1 MKNSIE
7 GFRDY
12 RKEYCCEHVNGDK
25 LDIDI
30 DISTNIDFTSFDE
43 ILKNTI
49 IKTNKD
55 FIMTMFKQNTEEES
69 LAYNKILDSVDS
81 WYEKACK
88 AYLYK
93 KALRYYEICEQI
105 EKLETTNNEW
115 IIEKDN
121 YMTKYKISNK
131 TYEMSIFIY
140 TDRNYKDNSINYYEV
155 SYSIYTRNIY
165 NLNQKFGNN
174 VKDINRKRFK
184 DEKEM
189 NKYIE
194 GRKKYYSKYFEELYN
209 PIFENDVDYFKYNGI
224 LLKPYT
230 IAKK

>member
-30 DISTNIDFTSFDE
+30 DIKIDFTSFDK
-43 ILKNTI
+43 ILKNI
-49 IKTNKD
+49 VIENNKN
-55 FIMTMFKQNTEEES
+55 FIMTMLKQNTEEEN
-69 LAYNKILDSVDS
+69 LIYNKILDSVDL

-88 AYLYK
+88 TYLYK
-93 KALRYYEICEQI
+93 KALMYYEICEQI
-105 EKLETTNNEW
+105 KRLETTNNEW

-121 YMTKYKISNK
+121 YTTQYKISNK

-165 NLNQKFGNN
+165 NLNQKFGNT
-174 VKDINRKRFK
+174 VKDINRKHFK

>member
-30 DISTNIDFTSFDE
+30 DIKIDFTSFDK
-43 ILKNTI
+43 ILKNI
-49 IKTNKD
+49 VIENNKN
-55 FIMTMFKQNTEEES
+55 FIMTMLKQNTEEEN
-69 LAYNKILDSVDS
+69 LIYNKILDSVDL

-88 AYLYK
+88 TYLYK
-93 KALRYYEICEQI
+93 KALMYYEICEQI
-105 EKLETTNNEW
+105 KRLETTNNEW

-121 YMTKYKISNK
+121 YTTQYKISNK

-165 NLNQKFGNN
+165 NLNQTVGNN
-174 VKDINRKRFK
+174 VKNINRKHLK

-224 LLKPYT
+224 LFKPYT

>member
-30 DISTNIDFTSFDE
+30 SINIDFTSFNE
-43 ILKNTI
+43 VLKNI
-49 IKTNKD
+49 VIENNKN
-55 FIMTMFKQNTEEES
+55 FIMTMLKQNTEEEN
-69 LAYNKILDSVDS
+69 LIYNKILDSVDL

-88 AYLYK
+88 TYLYK
-93 KALRYYEICEQI
+93 KALMYYEICEQI
-105 EKLETTNNEW
+105 KRLETTNNEW

-121 YMTKYKISNK
+121 YTTQYKISNK

>member
-30 DISTNIDFTSFDE
+30 DIKIDFTSFDK
-43 ILKNTI
+43 ILKNI
-49 IKTNKD
+49 VIENNKN
-55 FIMTMFKQNTEEES
+55 FIMTMLKQNTEEEN
-69 LAYNKILDSVDS
+69 LAYNKILDSVDL

-88 AYLYK
+88 TYLYK
-93 KALRYYEICEQI
+93 KALMYYEICEQI
-105 EKLETTNNEW
+105 KRLETTNNEW

-121 YMTKYKISNK
+121 YTTQYKISNK

-165 NLNQKFGNN
+165 NLNQKFGND

>member
-30 DISTNIDFTSFDE
+30 DIKIDFTSFDK
-43 ILKNTI
+43 ILKNI
-49 IKTNKD
+49 VIENNKN
-55 FIMTMFKQNTEEES
+55 FIMTMLKQNTEEEN
-69 LAYNKILDSVDS
+69 LIYNKILDSVDL

-88 AYLYK
+88 TYLYK
-93 KALRYYEICEQI
+93 KALMYYEICEQI
-105 EKLETTNNEW
+105 KRLETTNNEW

-121 YMTKYKISNK
+121 YTTQYKISNK

-165 NLNQKFGNN
+165 NLNQKFGDN
-174 VKDINRKRFK
+174 VKNINRKRFK

-209 PIFENDVDYFKYNGI
+209 PIFENDVNYFKYNGI

>member
-25 LDIDI
+25 LNIDI
-30 DISTNIDFTSFDE
+30 DIKIDFTSFDK
-43 ILKNTI
+43 ILKNI
-49 IKTNKD
+49 VIENNKN
-55 FIMTMFKQNTEEES
+55 FIMTMLKQNTEEEN
-69 LAYNKILDSVDS
+69 LIYNKILDSVDL

-88 AYLYK
+88 TYLYK
-93 KALRYYEICEQI
+93 KALMYYEICEQI
-105 EKLETTNNEW
+105 KRLETTNNEW

-121 YMTKYKISNK
+121 YTTQYKISNK

-165 NLNQKFGNN
+165 NLNQTVGDN
-174 VKDINRKRFK
+174 VKNINRKRFK

>member
-30 DISTNIDFTSFDE
+30 DIKIDFTSFDK
-43 ILKNTI
+43 ILKNI
-49 IKTNKD
+49 VIENNKN
-55 FIMTMFKQNTEEES
+55 FIMTMLKQNTEEEN
-69 LAYNKILDSVDS
+69 LIYNKILDSVDL

-121 YMTKYKISNK
+121 YTTQYKISNK

-155 SYSIYTRNIY
+155 SYSIDTRNIY
-165 NLNQKFGNN
+165 NLNQTVGNN
-174 VKDINRKRFK
+174 VKNINRKRFK

-209 PIFENDVDYFKYNGI
+209 PIFENDVNYFKYNGI

>member
-30 DISTNIDFTSFDE
+30 DIKIDFTSFDK
-43 ILKNTI
+43 ILKNI
-49 IKTNKD
+49 VIENNKN
-55 FIMTMFKQNTEEES
+55 FIMTMLKQNTEEEN
-69 LAYNKILDSVDS
+69 LIYNKILDSVDL

-88 AYLYK
+88 TYLYK
-93 KALRYYEICEQI
+93 KALMYYEICEQI
-105 EKLETTNNEW
+105 KRLETTNNEW

-121 YMTKYKISNK
+121 YTTQYKISNK

-165 NLNQKFGNN
+165 NLNQTVGDN
-174 VKDINRKRFK
+174 VKNINRKRFK

>member
-12 RKEYCCEHVNGDK
+12 SKEYCCEHVNGDK

-30 DISTNIDFTSFDE
+30 DISRNIDFTSFDE

-55 FIMTMFKQNTEEES
+55 FIMTMFKQNTAEES

-165 NLNQKFGNN
+165 NLNQKFGNT
-174 VKDINRKRFK
+174 VKDINKKRFK

>member
-30 DISTNIDFTSFDE
+30 DISTNINFTSFDE

-55 FIMTMFKQNTEEES
+55 FIMTMFKQNTAEES

-93 KALRYYEICEQI
+93 KALMYYEICEQI
-105 EKLETTNNEW
+105 KRLETTNNEW

-140 TDRNYKDNSINYYEV
+140 TDRNYKDNSINCYEV

-165 NLNQKFGNN
+165 NLNQTFGNT
-174 VKDINRKRFK
+174 VKDINRKHFK

>member
-30 DISTNIDFTSFDE
+30 DIKIDFTSFDK
-43 ILKNTI
+43 ILKNI
-49 IKTNKD
+49 VIENNKN
-55 FIMTMFKQNTEEES
+55 FIMTMLKQNTEEEN
-69 LAYNKILDSVDS
+69 LIYNKILDSVDL

-88 AYLYK
+88 TYLYK
-93 KALRYYEICEQI
+93 KALMYYEICEQI
-105 EKLETTNNEW
+105 KRLETTNNEW

-121 YMTKYKISNK
+121 YTTQYKISNK

-165 NLNQKFGNN
+165 NLNQKFGND

-224 LLKPYT
+224 LFKPYT

>member
-30 DISTNIDFTSFDE
+30 DIKIDFTSFDK
-43 ILKNTI
+43 ILKNI
-49 IKTNKD
+49 VIENNKN
-55 FIMTMFKQNTEEES
+55 FIMTMLKQNTEEEN
-69 LAYNKILDSVDS
+69 LIYNKILDSVDL

-88 AYLYK
+88 TYLYK
-93 KALRYYEICEQI
+93 KALMYYEICEQI
-105 EKLETTNNEW
+105 KRLETTNNEW

-121 YMTKYKISNK
+121 YTTQYKISNK

-174 VKDINRKRFK
+174 VKDINKKRFK

>member
-30 DISTNIDFTSFDE
+30 DIKIDFTSFDK
-43 ILKNTI
+43 ILKNI
-49 IKTNKD
+49 VIENNKN
-55 FIMTMFKQNTEEES
+55 FIMTMLKQNTEEEN
-69 LAYNKILDSVDS
+69 LIYNKILDSVDL

-88 AYLYK
+88 TYLYK

-165 NLNQKFGNN
+165 NLNQTFGNT
-174 VKDINRKRFK
+174 VKDINRKHFK

-209 PIFENDVDYFKYNGI
+209 PIFENDVNYFKYNGI

>member
-30 DISTNIDFTSFDE
+30 SINIDFTSFNE
-43 ILKNTI
+43 VLKNI
-49 IKTNKD
+49 VIENNKN
-55 FIMTMFKQNTEEES
+55 FIMTMLKQNTEEEN
-69 LAYNKILDSVDS
+69 LVYNKILDSVDL

-88 AYLYK
+88 TYLYK
-93 KALRYYEICEQI
+93 KALMYYEICEQI
-105 EKLETTNNEW
+105 KRLETTNNEW

-121 YMTKYKISNK
+121 YTTQYKISNK

-165 NLNQKFGNN
+165 NLNQTVGDN
-174 VKDINRKRFK
+174 VKNINRKRIK

>member
-30 DISTNIDFTSFDE
+30 DIKIDFTSFDK
-43 ILKNTI
+43 ILKNI
-49 IKTNKD
+49 VIENNKN
-55 FIMTMFKQNTEEES
+55 FIMTMLKQNTEEEN
-69 LAYNKILDSVDS
+69 LIYNKILDSVDL

-88 AYLYK
+88 TYLYK

-121 YMTKYKISNK
+121 YTTQYKISNK

-209 PIFENDVDYFKYNGI
+209 PIFENDVNYFKYNGI

>member
-30 DISTNIDFTSFDE
+30 DIKIDFTSFDK
-43 ILKNTI
+43 ILKNI
-49 IKTNKD
+49 VIENNKN
-55 FIMTMFKQNTEEES
+55 FIMTMLKQNTEEEN
-69 LAYNKILDSVDS
+69 LIYNKILDSVDS

-88 AYLYK
+88 TYLYK

-121 YMTKYKISNK
+121 YTTQYKISNK

>member
-1 MKNSIE
+1 M
-7 GFRDY
+7 
-12 RKEYCCEHVNGDK
+12 
-25 LDIDI
+25 L
-30 DISTNIDFTSFDE
+30 
-43 ILKNTI
+43 
-49 IKTNKD
+49 
-55 FIMTMFKQNTEEES
+55 KQNTEEEN
-69 LAYNKILDSVDS
+69 LIYNKILDLVDL

-88 AYLYK
+88 TYLYK
-93 KALRYYEICEQI
+93 KALMYYEICEQI
-105 EKLETTNNEW
+105 KRLETTNNEW

-121 YMTKYKISNK
+121 YTTQYKISNK

-165 NLNQKFGNN
+165 NLNQTVGDN
-174 VKDINRKRFK
+174 VKNINRKRFK

>member
-30 DISTNIDFTSFDE
+30 DIKIDFTSFDK
-43 ILKNTI
+43 ILKNI
-49 IKTNKD
+49 VIENNKN
-55 FIMTMFKQNTEEES
+55 FIMTMLKQNTEEEN
-69 LAYNKILDSVDS
+69 LIYNKILDSVDL

-88 AYLYK
+88 TYLYK
-93 KALRYYEICEQI
+93 KALMYYEICEQI
-105 EKLETTNNEW
+105 KRLETTNNEW

-121 YMTKYKISNK
+121 YTTQYKISNK

-165 NLNQKFGNN
+165 NLNQKFGNT
-174 VKDINRKRFK
+174 VKDINRKHFK

-209 PIFENDVDYFKYNGI
+209 PIFENDVDYFKYNEI

>member
-30 DISTNIDFTSFDE
+30 DIKIDFTSFDK
-43 ILKNTI
+43 ILKNI
-49 IKTNKD
+49 VIENNKN
-55 FIMTMFKQNTEEES
+55 FIMTMLKQNTEEEN
-69 LAYNKILDSVDS
+69 LAYNKILDSVDL

-88 AYLYK
+88 TYLYK
-93 KALRYYEICEQI
+93 KALMYYEICEQI
-105 EKLETTNNEW
+105 KRLETTNNEW

-121 YMTKYKISNK
+121 YTTQYKISNK

>member
-25 LDIDI
+25 LDIEI
-30 DISTNIDFTSFDE
+30 DIKIDFTSFDK
-43 ILKNTI
+43 ILKNI
-49 IKTNKD
+49 VIENNKN
-55 FIMTMFKQNTEEES
+55 FIMTMLKQNTEEEN
-69 LAYNKILDSVDS
+69 LAYNKILDSVDL

-88 AYLYK
+88 TYLYK
-93 KALRYYEICEQI
+93 KALMYYEICEQI
-105 EKLETTNNEW
+105 KRLETTNNEW

-165 NLNQKFGNN
+165 NLNQTVGDN
-174 VKDINRKRFK
+174 VKNINRKRFK

-209 PIFENDVDYFKYNGI
+209 PIFENDVNYFKYNGI

>member
-12 RKEYCCEHVNGDK
+12 RKEYCCKHVNGGK

-30 DISTNIDFTSFDE
+30 FINIDFTSFDE

-55 FIMTMFKQNTEEES
+55 FIMTMFKQNTAEES
-69 LAYNKILDSVDS
+69 LAYNKILDSVDL

-88 AYLYK
+88 TYLYK
-93 KALRYYEICEQI
+93 KALMYYEICEQI
-105 EKLETTNNEW
+105 KRLETTNNEW

-121 YMTKYKISNK
+121 YTTQYKISNK

-165 NLNQKFGNN
+165 NLNQTVGDN
-174 VKDINRKRFK
+174 VKNINRKHFK

-194 GRKKYYSKYFEELYN
+194 GRKKYYSKYFEELDN

-224 LLKPYT
+224 LFKPYT

>member
-30 DISTNIDFTSFDE
+30 DIKIDFTSFDE
-43 ILKNTI
+43 VLKNI
-49 IKTNKD
+49 VIENNKN
-55 FIMTMFKQNTEEES
+55 FIMTMLKQNTEEEN
-69 LAYNKILDSVDS
+69 LAYNKILDSVDL

-88 AYLYK
+88 TYLYK
-93 KALRYYEICEQI
+93 KALMYYEICEQI
-105 EKLETTNNEW
+105 KRLETTNNEW

-121 YMTKYKISNK
+121 YTTQYKISNK

-165 NLNQKFGNN
+165 NLNQTFGNT

>member
-30 DISTNIDFTSFDE
+30 DIKIDFTSFDK
-43 ILKNTI
+43 ILKNI
-49 IKTNKD
+49 VIENNKN
-55 FIMTMFKQNTEEES
+55 FIMTMLKQNTEEEN
-69 LAYNKILDSVDS
+69 LIYNKILDSVDL

-88 AYLYK
+88 TYLYK
-93 KALRYYEICEQI
+93 KALMYYEICEQI
-105 EKLETTNNEW
+105 KRLETTNNEW

-121 YMTKYKISNK
+121 YTTQYKISNK

-165 NLNQKFGNN
+165 NLNQKFGND

>member
-30 DISTNIDFTSFDE
+30 DIKIDFTSFDK
-43 ILKNTI
+43 ILKNI
-49 IKTNKD
+49 VIENNKN
-55 FIMTMFKQNTEEES
+55 FIMTMLKQNTEEEN
-69 LAYNKILDSVDS
+69 LAYNKILDSVDL

-88 AYLYK
+88 TYLYK
-93 KALRYYEICEQI
+93 KALMYYEICEQI
-105 EKLETTNNEW
+105 KRLETTNNEW

-121 YMTKYKISNK
+121 YTTQYKISNK

-165 NLNQKFGNN
+165 NLNQTVGNN
-174 VKDINRKRFK
+174 VKNINRKHFK

>member
-55 FIMTMFKQNTEEES
+55 FIMTMFKQNTAEES

-140 TDRNYKDNSINYYEV
+140 TDRNYKDKSINYYEV

-165 NLNQKFGNN
+165 NLNQTFGNT
-174 VKDINRKRFK
+174 VKDINRKHFK

-189 NKYIE
+189 NKDIE

-224 LLKPYT
+224 LFKPYT

>member
-30 DISTNIDFTSFDE
+30 SINIDFTSFNE
-43 ILKNTI
+43 VLKNI
-49 IKTNKD
+49 VIENNKN
-55 FIMTMFKQNTEEES
+55 FIMTMLKQNTEEEN
-69 LAYNKILDSVDS
+69 LIYNKILDSVDL

-88 AYLYK
+88 TYLYK
-93 KALRYYEICEQI
+93 KALMYYEICEQI
-105 EKLETTNNEW
+105 KRLETTNNEW

-121 YMTKYKISNK
+121 YTTQYKISNK

-165 NLNQKFGNN
+165 NLNQTVGDN
-174 VKDINRKRFK
+174 VKNINRKRFK

-209 PIFENDVDYFKYNGI
+209 PIFENDVNYFKYNGI

>member
-30 DISTNIDFTSFDE
+30 DIKIDFTSFDK
-43 ILKNTI
+43 ILKNI
-49 IKTNKD
+49 VIENNKN
-55 FIMTMFKQNTEEES
+55 FIMTMLKQNTEEEN
-69 LAYNKILDSVDS
+69 LIYNKILDSVDL

-88 AYLYK
+88 TYLYK
-93 KALRYYEICEQI
+93 KALMYYEICEQI
-105 EKLETTNNEW
+105 KRLETTNNEW

-121 YMTKYKISNK
+121 YTTQYKISNK

-165 NLNQKFGNN
+165 NLNQTFGNT

>member
-30 DISTNIDFTSFDE
+30 DIKIDFTSFDK
-43 ILKNTI
+43 ILKNI
-49 IKTNKD
+49 VIENNKN
-55 FIMTMFKQNTEEES
+55 FIMTMLKQNTEEEN
-69 LAYNKILDSVDS
+69 LIYNKILDSVDL

-88 AYLYK
+88 TYLYK
-93 KALRYYEICEQI
+93 KALMYYEICEQI
-105 EKLETTNNEW
+105 KRLETTNNEW

-121 YMTKYKISNK
+121 YTTQYKISNK

-165 NLNQKFGNN
+165 NLNQKFGNT

-224 LLKPYT
+224 LFKPYT

>member
-25 LDIDI
+25 LNIDI
-30 DISTNIDFTSFDE
+30 DIKIDFTSFDK
-43 ILKNTI
+43 ILKNI
-49 IKTNKD
+49 VIENNKN
-55 FIMTMFKQNTEEES
+55 FIMTMLKQNTEEEN
-69 LAYNKILDSVDS
+69 LIYNKILDSVDL

-88 AYLYK
+88 TYLYK
-93 KALRYYEICEQI
+93 KALMYYEICEQI
-105 EKLETTNNEW
+105 KRLETTNNEW

-121 YMTKYKISNK
+121 YTTQYKISNK

-165 NLNQKFGNN
+165 NLNQTVGNN
-174 VKDINRKRFK
+174 VKNINRKHFK

>member
-30 DISTNIDFTSFDE
+30 DIKIDFTSFDK
-43 ILKNTI
+43 ILKNI
-49 IKTNKD
+49 VIENNKN
-55 FIMTMFKQNTEEES
+55 FIMTMLKQNTEEEN
-69 LAYNKILDSVDS
+69 LIYNKILDSVDL

-88 AYLYK
+88 TYLYK
-93 KALRYYEICEQI
+93 KALMYYEICEQI
-105 EKLETTNNEW
+105 KKLETTNNEW

-121 YMTKYKISNK
+121 YTTQYKISNK

-165 NLNQKFGNN
+165 NLNQKFGND
-174 VKDINRKRFK
+174 VKDINRKHFK

-209 PIFENDVDYFKYNGI
+209 PIFENDVNYFKYNGI
-224 LLKPYT
+224 LLKPYN

>member
-12 RKEYCCEHVNGDK
+12 RKEYCCKHVNGDK

-30 DISTNIDFTSFDE
+30 SINIDFTSFNE
-43 ILKNTI
+43 VLKNI
-49 IKTNKD
+49 VIENNKN
-55 FIMTMFKQNTEEES
+55 FIMTMLKQNTEEEN
-69 LAYNKILDSVDS
+69 LIYNKILDSVDL

-88 AYLYK
+88 TYLYK
-93 KALRYYEICEQI
+93 KALMYYEICEQI
-105 EKLETTNNEW
+105 KRLETTNNEW

-121 YMTKYKISNK
+121 YTTQYKISNK

-165 NLNQKFGNN
+165 NLNQKFGNT

-209 PIFENDVDYFKYNGI
+209 PIFENDVNYFKYNGI

>member
-30 DISTNIDFTSFDE
+30 SINIDFTSFNE
-43 ILKNTI
+43 VLKNI
-49 IKTNKD
+49 VIENNKN
-55 FIMTMFKQNTEEES
+55 FIMTMLKQNTEEEN
-69 LAYNKILDSVDS
+69 LIYNKILDSVDL

-88 AYLYK
+88 TYLYK
-93 KALRYYEICEQI
+93 KALMYYEICEQI
-105 EKLETTNNEW
+105 KRLETTNNEW

-121 YMTKYKISNK
+121 YTTQYKISNK

-165 NLNQKFGNN
+165 NLNQTVGDN
-174 VKDINRKRFK
+174 VKNINRKRFK

>member
-30 DISTNIDFTSFDE
+30 DIKIDFTSFDK
-43 ILKNTI
+43 ILKNI
-49 IKTNKD
+49 VIENNKN
-55 FIMTMFKQNTEEES
+55 FIMTMLKQNTEEEN
-69 LAYNKILDSVDS
+69 LAYNKILDSVDL

-88 AYLYK
+88 TYLYK
-93 KALRYYEICEQI
+93 KALMYYEICEQI
-105 EKLETTNNEW
+105 KRLETTNNEW

-121 YMTKYKISNK
+121 YTTQYKISNK

-165 NLNQKFGNN
+165 NLNQKFGNT

>member
-30 DISTNIDFTSFDE
+30 DIKIDFTSFDK
-43 ILKNTI
+43 ILKNI
-49 IKTNKD
+49 VIENNKN
-55 FIMTMFKQNTEEES
+55 FIMTMLKQNTEEEN
-69 LAYNKILDSVDS
+69 LAYNKILDSVDL

-88 AYLYK
+88 TYLYK
-93 KALRYYEICEQI
+93 KALMYYEICEQI
-105 EKLETTNNEW
+105 KRLETTNNEW

-121 YMTKYKISNK
+121 YTTQYKISNK

-165 NLNQKFGNN
+165 NLNQTVGDN
-174 VKDINRKRFK
+174 VKNINRKRFK

-209 PIFENDVDYFKYNGI
+209 PIFENDVNYFKYNGI

>member
-30 DISTNIDFTSFDE
+30 DIKIDFTSFDK
-43 ILKNTI
+43 ILKNI
-49 IKTNKD
+49 VIENNKN
-55 FIMTMFKQNTEEES
+55 FIMTMLKQNTEEEN
-69 LAYNKILDSVDS
+69 LIYNKILDSVDL

-88 AYLYK
+88 TYLYK
-93 KALRYYEICEQI
+93 KALMYYEICEQI
-105 EKLETTNNEW
+105 KRLETTNNEW

-121 YMTKYKISNK
+121 YTTQYKISNK

-165 NLNQKFGNN
+165 NLNQTFGNN